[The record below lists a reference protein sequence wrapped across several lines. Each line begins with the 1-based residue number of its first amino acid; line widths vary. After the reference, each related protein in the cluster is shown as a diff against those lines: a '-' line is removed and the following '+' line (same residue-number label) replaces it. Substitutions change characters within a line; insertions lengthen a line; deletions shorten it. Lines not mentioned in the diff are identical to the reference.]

1 MHITNSIKVRK
12 ELQFALLSPNLSIF
26 EDTEFSESSSLIIS
40 DLNLKSR
47 ILRGE
52 VFLSR

>member
-26 EDTEFSESSSLIIS
+26 EDTGSSSL
-40 DLNLKSR
+40 LH
-47 ILRGE
+47 
-52 VFLSR
+52 LSLAI